1 MLSDWCQFTV
11 VGEENG
17 KPVLRLR
24 EKWQHERFGS
34 AARSRVRAVE
44 TVIRKHIG
52 SISYSASLRVRTQ
65 PHNGNAAGADF
76 RESKNIAQLEI

>member
-52 SISYSASLRVRTQ
+52 SISYSEASASARSRTM
-65 PHNGNAAGADF
+65 
-76 RESKNIAQLEI
+76 ETQLERISVRAKTSRN